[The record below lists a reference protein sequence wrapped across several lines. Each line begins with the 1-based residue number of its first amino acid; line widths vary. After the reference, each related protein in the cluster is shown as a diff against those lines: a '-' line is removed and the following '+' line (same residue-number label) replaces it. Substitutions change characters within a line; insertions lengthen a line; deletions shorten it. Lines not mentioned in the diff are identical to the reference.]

1 MSGHDRSWSPSDRPP
16 EEIEAGPVVLRRWL
30 ATDLGG
36 LAEEV
41 ERSRAHLAEWQPWA
55 AAADREAL
63 FGFLAYSEW
72 SWNARTDFGFGLR
85 EPDGRIVGGAGL
97 HARVGP
103 NALEIG
109 YWVAAE
115 RINRGYATAAA
126 RALMAA
132 GFALPGVERVEIH
145 CDEANVR
152 SAAVPRKLGF
162 QLDRVETDEKET
174 PAEAGRSMIWVLA
187 RPN

>member
-16 EEIEAGPVVLRRWL
+16 AQLEAGPIVLRRWL
-30 ATDLGG
+30 TADLEG
-36 LAEEV
+36 LAAEV

-55 AAADREAL
+55 LTADREAL
-63 FGFLAYSEW
+63 GGFLAYSEW

-85 EPDGRIVGGAGL
+85 EADGRIVGGAGL
-97 HARVGP
+97 HARIGP

-109 YWVAAE
+109 YWVAAD

-126 RALMAA
+126 RALAAA
-132 GFALPGVERVEIH
+132 GFELPGVERVEIH

-162 QLDRVETDEKET
+162 QLDRVEADEKET

-187 RPN
+187 RPS